1 MDSKEKSIGREKSP
15 RAEERFAYERQL
27 LTVGDNYPIA
37 GVDEAGR
44 GPLAGPVAAAAVVF
58 PREWIMEGMPD
69 SLCELND
76 SKQLSHS
83 KREYFYEELQSRSE
97 VIKAVVMIEAAEID
111 RLNILRAT
119 HLAMVRALEAIALQG
134 VMLRY
139 VLVDGLDVKAI
150 SLPHT
155 PLVRGDSKSYSIA
168 AASILAKVERDR
180 LMMEYDQHWP
190 EYGFALHKGYGTKSH
205 LRALKEKGLC
215 PIHRRT
221 FIHLY
226 EQGTLEL
233 F

>member
-1 MDSKEKSIGREKSP
+1 MDSKEKPSGKKKFSLT
-15 RAEERFAYERQL
+15 EERFAYEREL
-27 LTVGDNYPIA
+27 LAVGDNYPIA

-44 GPLAGPVAAAAVVF
+44 GPLAGPVAAAAVVL
-58 PREWIMEGMPD
+58 PREWIMEGMPKGL
-69 SLCELND
+69 SELND
-76 SKQLSHS
+76 SKQLSCS
-83 KREYFYEELQSRSE
+83 KREYFYEELQSRPE
-97 VIKAVVMIEAAEID
+97 VIKSVVMIEAAEID

-119 HLAMVRALEAIALQG
+119 HLAMVRALEGIAMQG
-134 VMLRY
+134 VTLHH